1 MAAGTLPDPTTPQP
15 VEGPA
20 PGSIVAIAA
29 FARNRVIG
37 NGPDIPWRIPADWK
51 RFRRVTDG
59 HVLIM
64 GRKTYESIGRPLPG
78 RHTIVITRNAAWRAD
93 EVAAVADLDR
103 AIALARHDHP
113 ESIIFIAGGG
123 EIYRAAWDR
132 TEFLDV
138 TEVDA
143 EPDGDVTF
151 PSIDFDQW
159 RLLTREQRD
168 GFAWV
173 RYERVVD
180 ARNAGPRVPTD

>member
-1 MAAGTLPDPTTPQP
+1 MTADSLPESDDSLLRSLSLSKGR
-15 VEGPA
+15 V

-37 NGPDIPWRIPADWK
+37 NGPDIPWRISADFK

-78 RHTIVITRNAAWRAD
+78 RHTIVITRNADWSAD
-93 EVAAVADLDR
+93 GVATARDLDQ
-103 AIALARHDHP
+103 AIAAARDDHP

-123 EIYRAAWDR
+123 EVYRAAWDR
-132 TEFLDV
+132 LEFLDV

-151 PSIDFDQW
+151 PQIDPADW
-159 RLLTREQRD
+159 REVTRAPQD

-173 RYERVVD
+173 EFQRV
-180 ARNAGPRVPTD
+180 AP

>member
-1 MAAGTLPDPTTPQP
+1 MPVSPTRPEP
-15 VEGPA
+15 VEGPG

-29 FARNRVIG
+29 YARNGVIG
-37 NGPDIPWRIPADWK
+37 NGPDIPWRISADWK
-51 RFRRVTDG
+51 RFRRVTTG

-78 RHTIVITRNAAWRAD
+78 RHTIVITRDPDWRAD
-93 EVAAVADLDR
+93 GVTTADGLDR
-103 AIALARHDHP
+103 AIGLARDRHP

-151 PSIDFDQW
+151 PEVSEACW
-159 RLLTREQRD
+159 REVSRDPQD

-173 RYERVVD
+173 SYQRV
-180 ARNAGPRVPTD
+180 GH

>member
-1 MAAGTLPDPTTPQP
+1 MTPR
-15 VEGPA
+15 

-37 NGPDIPWRIPADWK
+37 NGPDIPWRISEDWK

-78 RHTIVITRNAAWRAD
+78 RHTIVITRNPDWSADGVITAAD
-93 EVAAVADLDR
+93 VDG
-103 AIALARHDHP
+103 AIALARQNHP

-132 TEFLDV
+132 LEFLDV

-143 EPDGDVTF
+143 EPEGDVTF
-151 PSIDFDQW
+151 PPIDANQW
-159 RLLTREQRD
+159 RELRREPRN
-168 GFAWV
+168 GFAWA
-173 RYERVVD
+173 EFQRVS
-180 ARNAGPRVPTD
+180 PRTSPQDRQSP

>member
-1 MAAGTLPDPTTPQP
+1 MTAESLPEPAGSPLPEL
-15 VEGPA
+15 VERPG

-37 NGPDIPWRIPADWK
+37 NGPDIPWRISADFK

-78 RHTIVITRNAAWRAD
+78 RHTIVITRNADWSAD
-93 EVAAVADLDR
+93 GVATAGDLDQ
-103 AIALARHDHP
+103 AIALAQDRHP

-132 TEFLDV
+132 IEFLDI
-138 TEVDA
+138 TEVEA

-151 PSIDFDQW
+151 PLIDPTHW
-159 RLLTREQRD
+159 RESTREQRE

-173 RYERVVD
+173 EFRRV
-180 ARNAGPRVPTD
+180 GP

>member
-1 MAAGTLPDPTTPQP
+1 M
-15 VEGPA
+15 VSSINGPG

-37 NGPDIPWRIPADWK
+37 NGPDIPWRISADWK

-78 RHTIVITRNAAWRAD
+78 RHTIVITRNADWHAD
-93 EVAAVADLDR
+93 GVATAADLDR
-103 AIALARHDHP
+103 AIALARQEHP
-113 ESIIFIAGGG
+113 ESIIFVAGGG
-123 EIYRAAWDR
+123 EIYRAAWDKL
-132 TEFLDV
+132 EFLDV

-151 PSIDFDQW
+151 PPIDPGVW
-159 RLLTREQRD
+159 RELARESRD

-173 RYERVVD
+173 EFQRVG
-180 ARNAGPRVPTD
+180 N

>member
-1 MAAGTLPDPTTPQP
+1 MTADPLPEP
-15 VEGPA
+15 VEGPG

-37 NGPDIPWRIPADWK
+37 NGPDIPWRISADWK

-78 RHTIVITRNAAWRAD
+78 RHTIVITRNADWSAD
-93 EVAAVADLDR
+93 GVATARDLDR
-103 AIALARHDHP
+103 AIADARVDHP

-123 EIYRAAWDR
+123 EIYRAAWER
-132 TEFLDV
+132 LEFLDV

-143 EPDGDVTF
+143 APEGDVTF
-151 PSIDFDQW
+151 PRIDGDDW
-159 RLLTREQRD
+159 RELTRTQQD

-173 RYERVVD
+173 EFQRVS
-180 ARNAGPRVPTD
+180 P